1 MPNAISKVFAII
13 LAALVMFYFVTYQNY
28 KKQEDLAYIH
38 TYQEVTKFVDSVR
51 MKGYITPKMYE
62 QFEVGLHQGNEVLFD
77 IEIVHEQK
85 KYQPVYTNGTAFQ
98 SATFTGKYQVQY
110 DEYFKQQ
117 LFDVL
122 YDESVPYNQRMYKL
136 QKDDYFTV
144 TVQNKTKFKS
154 TMLLSMLTG
163 GAAGTTDTTL
173 YFPYGGMVLNEDWND

>member
-62 QFEVGLHQGNEVLFD
+62 QFELGLHQGNEILFD
-77 IEIVHEQK
+77 IEILHEQK

-98 SATFTGKYQVQY
+98 PATFTGKYQVQY